1 MIFSLGMRDT
11 SPQMRDERGAILVVV
26 LVLIFAVTLALLA
39 YLYLNKNNTLIASNL
54 AVQSEA
60 QEASDIGLNDAA
72 AWLNNLPTVP
82 EIIAA
87 KNNQALAPR
96 FFLSMPTTG
105 YLANGVNTAS
115 APIQPPT
122 DPQFWNQCAANN
134 ACYALPQTVTVGSQQ
149 FRVEYVIFPNGAA
162 NIPLSGF
169 DQNQTGSSGPRA
181 YYYAAFVHVA
191 RANGGGLGVTIQAV
205 LRKVVAS

>member
-1 MIFSLGMRDT
+1 MIAGLKMQDT
-11 SPQMRDERGAILVVV
+11 SRRVRDERGAILVVV
-26 LVLIFAVTLALLA
+26 LVLVFAVTLALLA

-60 QEASDIGLNDAA
+60 QEASDVGVNDAA

-82 EIIAA
+82 EIIATS
-87 KNNQALAPR
+87 NIQALAPR
-96 FFLSMPTTG
+96 FFLTMPTTG

-122 DPQFWNQCAANN
+122 DPQFWNQCAANKT
-134 ACYALPQTVTVGSQQ
+134 CYALPNTVTVGSQQ
-149 FRVEYVIFPNGAA
+149 FQVEYVIFPNGAP
-162 NIPLSGF
+162 NVPLSGF
-169 DQNQTGSSGPRA
+169 DQNQTGKGVRA
-181 YYYAAFVHVA
+181 YYYVAFVHVA

-205 LRKVVAS
+205 LRKVMAS